1 VNTCSQLTTP
11 NTSTDRKFS
20 LSGDKHICLPP
31 ELRKLYK
38 TTNVTFIYI
47 FSYFISFF
55 KYIRIKIIN
64 LENTEWAI
72 KNGQLAT
79 YGTQDE
85 EKQKKNTT

>member
-1 VNTCSQLTTP
+1 VFYKRQELL
-11 NTSTDRKFS
+11 FLLEH
-20 LSGDKHICLPP
+20 LSAPP
-31 ELRKLYK
+31 VFWWVRVAQNLVL
-38 TTNVTFIYI
+38 NVTFIYI